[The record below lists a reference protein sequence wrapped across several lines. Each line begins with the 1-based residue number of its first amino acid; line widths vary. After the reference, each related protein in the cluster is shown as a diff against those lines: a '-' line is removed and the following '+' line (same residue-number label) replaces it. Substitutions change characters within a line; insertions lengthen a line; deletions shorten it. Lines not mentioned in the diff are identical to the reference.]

1 MKGGEG
7 KRRRR
12 FIGEKRI
19 GRESRANKEKKI
31 KVKVRR

>member
-7 KRRRR
+7 KKRRR

-19 GRESRANKEKKI
+19 GREGRANKEKKM
-31 KVKVRR
+31 KVKVGR